1 MERSRILIV
10 EDDQDTSE
18 MLRVYFEAQGY
29 EVLTASEGGEA
40 IECCHHNPPDLMIL
54 DVRLPDVDGY
64 TVCKQLQA
72 DLRTARI
79 PIIFLTEMRERN
91 SRIAGLK
98 LGAVDYTVKPFDMQE
113 LRLRVRNI
121 LRRGGGLISPVT
133 NLPGERL
140 IASQLALLL
149 EKEGWALLRITINGL
164 DAFNETYGFV
174 AGDDVLRA
182 VALILRNLVDEIGTL
197 DDFVGHLGGPQF
209 VVITVYDRARALQ
222 ERIRT
227 HLDQSMKYFYPV
239 HDRTATYV
247 ESGSSFSH
255 KGPIPAMSVNVELI
269 SEEQGP
275 FADVERLRE
284 AVAAG
289 VARK

>member
-29 EVLTASEGGEA
+29 EVLTAFGGREA
-40 IECCHHNPPDLMIL
+40 IERSRHSSPDLIIL
-54 DVRLPDVDGY
+54 DVRLPDTDGY
-64 TVCKQLQA
+64 TVCKQLQS

-79 PIIFLTEMRERN
+79 PIVFLTEMRERD
-91 SRIAGLK
+91 SRITGLK
-98 LGAVDYTVKPFDMQE
+98 LGAVDYIVKPFDMQE

-133 NLPGERL
+133 NLPGEKL
-140 IASQLALLL
+140 VNGQLALLM
-149 EKEGWALLRITINGL
+149 EKHGWALLRVGI
-164 DAFNETYGFV
+164 NETYGFV

-182 VALILRNLVDEIGTL
+182 IALILRNLVDELGTI
-197 DDFVGHLGGPQF
+197 DDFVGHLGGPSF
-209 VVITVYDRARALQ
+209 VVITTVDRARQLQ

-227 HLDQSMKYFYPV
+227 HLNQSMGYFYPV
-239 HDRTATYV
+239 HDREAFYAGSRSN
-247 ESGSSFSH
+247 SGQQRIA
-255 KGPIPAMSVNVELI
+255 PIMSVDVELI

-275 FADVERLRE
+275 FANIETLRE

-289 VARK
+289 ELRR